1 LTGARDSAIAS
12 MKLKHVDLKE
22 GCVHQDAREVKT
34 KFSKTFTTFFF
45 PVGED
50 VRQVVEDWVRFLRE
64 EKLWGND
71 DPLFPATRIA
81 LGAARK
87 FEAAGLE
94 RENWS
99 TATPIRTIFREA
111 FERAGLPYFHP
122 HSLRKTLAQLG
133 GEACLSAEEYKA
145 WSQNLGHELVLTTLM
160 SYGKVPTERQ
170 GEIIRG
176 IGMLKQSTQPDVDDF
191 AEAVVKRLRDA
202 GASLPA
208 GQA

>member
-1 LTGARDSAIAS
+1 
-12 MKLKHVDLKE
+12 
-22 GCVHQDAREVKT
+22 VKT

-50 VRQVVEDWVRFLRE
+50 VRQVVADWVRFLRE
-64 EKLWGND
+64 EKQWGND
-71 DPLFPATRIA
+71 DPLFPKTRIV
-81 LGAARK
+81 LGADRK

-99 TATPIRTIFREA
+99 TATPVRAIFREA
-111 FERAGLPYFHP
+111 FGRADLPYFHP
-122 HSLRKTLAQLG
+122 HSLRKTLGRLG
-133 GEACLSAEEYKA
+133 GEACSSAEEYKA

-160 SYGKVPTERQ
+160 SYGKVSTERQ

-176 IGMLKQSTQPDVDDF
+176 IGMLKQLTKPDVDDF

-208 GQA
+208 TF